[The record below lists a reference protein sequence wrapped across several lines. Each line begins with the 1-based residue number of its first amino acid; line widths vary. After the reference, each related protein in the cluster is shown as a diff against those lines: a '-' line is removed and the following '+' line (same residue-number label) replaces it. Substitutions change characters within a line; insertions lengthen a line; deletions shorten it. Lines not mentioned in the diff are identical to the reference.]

1 MRSRRRRSTSLRE
14 GSSSGNPLAAG
25 LLGACAVV
33 QVGIGIY
40 FIFSRPPL
48 LPEDL
53 RFLALGPAG
62 DESLVRLRAWLDLV
76 FTVMGGQMAAVGAL
90 AAAMALRVRSAG
102 PSSGEVVCVLL
113 AGAASAGLMSAVN
126 FALGS
131 DFRWLLILPAGLWG
145 FATVA
150 VWRAFSTRG

>member
-1 MRSRRRRSTSLRE
+1 MRSRRRSSISVGE

-25 LLGACAVV
+25 LLGACAVA
-33 QVGIGIY
+33 QVGIGVY
-40 FIFSRPPL
+40 FIFARPPL

-62 DESLVRLRAWLDLV
+62 EESLGRLRAWLDLV

-90 AAAMALRVRSAG
+90 AAAMALRVRLARS
-102 PSSGEVVCVLL
+102 SSGEVVCVLL

-126 FALGS
+126 FALAS

-145 FATVA
+145 LATVA
-150 VWRAFSTRG
+150 IWRAR